1 MASEPEAIVPES
13 PGDLEDSK
21 KEKIVSAAL
30 RLFCEK
36 GYEATSV
43 REIVEA
49 VGVTKP
55 VLYYYFKNKDELF
68 RHIIEAALHPFDEAQ
83 TEICSRAG
91 TPFWDKLEELVELH
105 IHWAVVDP
113 DRVRFLHAIFFSG
126 LYKEVFDFESQWR
139 VYFEEVKVLF
149 QQAQDDGVVRDDMSP
164 ESLTT
169 IFTGMAHEA
178 MRSRVYCP
186 GLVEV
191 PPTSQEVVSTIKRG
205 ISK

>member
-1 MASEPEAIVPES
+1 MATQPRETIPEPTGE
-13 PGDLEDSK
+13 LEDSK
-21 KEKIVSAAL
+21 KERIVSEAI

-68 RHIIEAALHPFDEAQ
+68 RHIIENALAPFEEAQ
-83 TEICSRAG
+83 NEICNRAG
-91 TPFWDKLEELVELH
+91 TDFWKQIEELVDLH
-105 IHWAVVDP
+105 IHWAVIDP
-113 DRVRFLHAIFFSG
+113 DRVRFVHAIFFSG
-126 LYKEVFDFESQWR
+126 LYKEVFDFEAQWR
-139 VYFEEVKVLF
+139 VYFEVVRSLF
-149 QQAQDDGVVRDDMSP
+149 QQAQADGVIRDDISS
-164 ESLTT
+164 ESLTAL
-169 IFTGMAHEA
+169 FTGMAHEA

-186 GLVEV
+186 GLVED
-191 PPTSQEVVSTIKRG
+191 PPTSGQVVSMIKKG